1 MCFLPLFYSSRIRE
15 LIMITEMK
23 IIVKPLINYQP
34 PYINHQR
41 AKHES
46 SALSSGWGAI
56 LNSTAGGLSTA
67 ALNIMVLSLFNRFK
81 QHIKHPLHLFALF
94 LLEMATFDF
103 ETTGEMG
110 EIERG

>member
-1 MCFLPLFYSSRIRE
+1 
-15 LIMITEMK
+15 MITEMK
-23 IIVKPLINYQP
+23 IIVKSLINYRP
-34 PYINHQR
+34 PVYINYQR

-56 LNSTAGGLSTA
+56 LNSTSGGLSTA

-81 QHIKHPLHLFALF
+81 QHIKHPLHSLALF

-103 ETTGEMG
+103 ETTGENG
-110 EIERG
+110 GK